1 MQERNRFMIIV
12 SILSFVVIFSLMV
25 FVHEFGHFIV
35 AKKAGVRVREFGFG
49 YPLGAEKPPSE
60 RSLCWKIGQD
70 RDGTVYTVNLIPFGG
85 FVNLGENDPDD
96 KRSLASYPKRIRF
109 AALIAG
115 PAMNLLLAFLIFS
128 VAGLV
133 GYPRFLYGV
142 GITSVMEGSPAQAA
156 GIQSGDILLR
166 AGELDLDQF
175 TSDGDKATDMVSG
188 LVAHVS
194 GRAGQE
200 ITVVVQR
207 GVGDDAKELTF
218 RLTPQADENGEGKM
232 GVGIRA
238 APVRIERVRA
248 PFLDALAY
256 GAGEILY
263 TIQMTAM
270 IPVQVLRGLIPA
282 SAARSVGPV
291 GIAVL
296 TGNAVQESLEVDW
309 AYPILQLTA
318 VLNVAI
324 AITNLLPLPALDGGR
339 IFFILLEAI
348 RGKPLPP
355 EKEGLVHGIGL
366 VILLLVLVVITIQD
380 IFVPLPQGINWSDY
394 LN

>member
-1 MQERNRFMIIV
+1 MIVV

-35 AKKAGVRVREFGFG
+35 GKKAGVRVREFGFG
-49 YPLGAEKPPSE
+49 YPLGAERPPSE
-60 RSLCWKIGQD
+60 RPLCWKIAED
-70 RDGTVYTVNLIPFGG
+70 REGTVYTINLIPFGG

-96 KRSLASYPKRIRF
+96 ERSLAHYPKQVRL
-109 AALIAG
+109 AALLAG
-115 PAMNLLLAFLIFS
+115 PAMNLLLAFVVFS
-128 VAGLV
+128 IAGLV
-133 GYPRFLYGV
+133 GYPSFLYGV
-142 GITSVMEGSPAQAA
+142 GITSVMEGSPAEAA
-156 GIQSGDILLR
+156 GVQSGDILLR
-166 AGELDLDQF
+166 AGELDLEGF
-175 TSDGDKATDMVSG
+175 TSDGDEAIDMVSSV
-188 LVAHVS
+188 VAYVS
-194 GRAGQE
+194 DKAGQE

-207 GVGDDAKELTF
+207 GVGDDAKEVALQ
-218 RLTPQADENGEGKM
+218 LTPQADENGEGKM

-238 APVRIERVRA
+238 TPVRIERVRA
-248 PFLDALAY
+248 PFLEALAY
-256 GAGEILY
+256 GAREILY
-263 TIQMTAM
+263 TIQMTVM
-270 IPVQVLRGLIPA
+270 IPIQVLRGLIPA

-309 AYPILQLTA
+309 AYPVLQLTA

-339 IFFILLEAI
+339 IFFILLEAV

-366 VILLLVLVVITIQD
+366 MVLLLVLVAITIQD
-380 IFVPLPQGINWSDY
+380 IFVPLPQGVNWSDY

>member
-1 MQERNRFMIIV
+1 MIVV

-35 AKKAGVRVREFGFG
+35 GKKAGVRVREFGFG

-60 RSLCWKIGQD
+60 RPLCWKIAED
-70 RDGTVYTVNLIPFGG
+70 RAGTVYTINLIPFGG

-96 KRSLASYPKRIRF
+96 ERSLAHYPKRIRL
-109 AALIAG
+109 AALLAG
-115 PAMNLLLAFLIFS
+115 PAMNLLLAFVIFGI
-128 VAGLV
+128 AGLV
-133 GYPRFLYGV
+133 GYPSFLFGV
-142 GITSVMEGSPAQAA
+142 GITSVMEGSPAEAA

-166 AGELDLDQF
+166 AGELDLQGF
-175 TSDGDKATDMVSG
+175 TSDGDEATDLVSSV
-188 LVAHVS
+188 VAYVS
-194 GRAGQE
+194 DKAGQE

-207 GVGDDAKELTF
+207 GVGDGAKELALQ
-218 RLTPQADENGEGKM
+218 LTPQADENGEGKM

-238 APVRIERVRA
+238 TPVRVERVRA
-248 PFLDALAY
+248 RFLEALAY
-256 GAGEILY
+256 GAREILY
-263 TIQMTAM
+263 TIQMTVM
-270 IPVQVLRGLIPA
+270 IPIQILRGLIPA

-296 TGNAVQESLEVDW
+296 TGNAVQQSLEVDW
-309 AYPILQLTA
+309 AYPVLQLTA

-366 VILLLVLVVITIQD
+366 MILLLVLVAITIQD

>member
-1 MQERNRFMIIV
+1 MFIV
-12 SILSFVVIFSLMV
+12 SILSFVLVFSLMV

-35 AKKAGVRVREFGFG
+35 GKKAGVRVREFGFG

-60 RSLCWKIGQD
+60 RPLCWKIAED
-70 RDGTVYTVNLIPFGG
+70 RDGTVYTINLIPFGG

-96 KRSLASYPKRIRF
+96 ERSLASYPKRIRF

-115 PAMNLLLAFLIFS
+115 PLMNLLLAFVVFS
-128 VAGLV
+128 AAGMV

-142 GITSVMEGSPAQAA
+142 GITNVMEASPADSA
-156 GIQSGDILLR
+156 GIESGDILLR
-166 AGELDLDQF
+166 AGELELDQF
-175 TSDGDKATDMVSG
+175 AGDGEEASELVSS
-188 LVAHVS
+188 VVDYVS
-194 GRAGQE
+194 TKAGQE

-207 GVGDDAKELTF
+207 GVGDDAQQLTF
-218 RLTPQADENGEGKM
+218 RLTPQPDENGDGKM

-238 APVRIERVRA
+238 TPVRIERVRTS
-248 PFLDALAY
+248 FFEALGY
-256 GAGEILY
+256 GLREILY
-263 TIQMTAM
+263 TVQMTVM

-366 VILLLVLVVITIQD
+366 MILLLVLVVITIQD

>member
-1 MQERNRFMIIV
+1 MIVV
-12 SILSFVVIFSLMV
+12 SILSFVVIFSLMI

-35 AKKAGVRVREFGFG
+35 GKKAGVRVREFGFG

-60 RSLCWKIGQD
+60 RPLCWKVAED
-70 RDGTVYTVNLIPFGG
+70 RSGTVYTFNLIPFGG
-85 FVNLGENDPDD
+85 FVNLGENDPNDEG
-96 KRSLASYPKRIRF
+96 SLAHFPKRIRL
-109 AALIAG
+109 AALLAG
-115 PAMNLLLAFLIFS
+115 PGMNVLLAFLIFAA
-128 VAGLV
+128 AGLV
-133 GYPRFLYGV
+133 GYPSFLYGV
-142 GITSVMEGSPAQAA
+142 GITGVMEGSPAEAA

-166 AGELDLDQF
+166 VGQLSLAGF
-175 TSDGDKATDMVSG
+175 TSDGDKAIGMVG
-188 LVAHVS
+188 GVVEYVS
-194 GRAGQE
+194 DKAGQE
-200 ITVVVQR
+200 LTVVVQR
-207 GVGDDAKELTF
+207 GIGDDASQLELQ
-218 RLTPQADENGEGKM
+218 LTPRADENGDGKM
-232 GVGIRA
+232 GVSIRTT
-238 APVRIERVRA
+238 PVRVERVQTS
-248 PFLDALAY
+248 FLGALGY
-256 GAGEILY
+256 GLREIWY
-263 TIQMTAM
+263 TIQMTVA
-270 IPVQVLRGLIPA
+270 IPIQVLRGLIPA

-296 TGNAVQESLEVDW
+296 TGNAVQQSVEVDW

-339 IFFILLEAI
+339 IFFILLEAV

-366 VILLLVLVVITIQD
+366 MILLLVLVVITIQD